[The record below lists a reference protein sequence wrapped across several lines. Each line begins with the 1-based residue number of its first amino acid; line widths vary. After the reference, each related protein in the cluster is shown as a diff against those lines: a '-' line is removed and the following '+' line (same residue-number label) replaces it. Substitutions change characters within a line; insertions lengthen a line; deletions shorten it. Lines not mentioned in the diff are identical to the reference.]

1 MIALYGVMAGRSPA
15 KSRPSAS
22 MRKNQHRRQA
32 SLSPPSWSPKADHPR
47 VCLPRI
53 QHREVNLAHCH
64 RNSIPFVS
72 ATPRPR
78 GQTRPNAL
86 PQPTNPCGK
95 PRITS
100 RGRRLTRWALAAQ
113 FNVPSPYF
121 GFFSHRGDP
130 NMDDKTLLQQERFS
144 ACIGRLIISWGQL
157 ELSLEFSIA
166 LIHEG
171 LGGNKLQSEKP
182 RMLEA
187 KLTYLRRAAHELAPL
202 KAHRKSTLK
211 LADDLEAASIMRH
224 DIVHGAIISP
234 PNNPIGADMLRVR
247 PGTLTGIAEFSEHE
261 TDGSKL
267 EEGEPGAV
275 EVLPVL
281 G

>member
-1 MIALYGVMAGRSPA
+1 
-15 KSRPSAS
+15 
-22 MRKNQHRRQA
+22 
-32 SLSPPSWSPKADHPR
+32 
-47 VCLPRI
+47 
-53 QHREVNLAHCH
+53 
-64 RNSIPFVS
+64 
-72 ATPRPR
+72 
-78 GQTRPNAL
+78 
-86 PQPTNPCGK
+86 
-95 PRITS
+95 
-100 RGRRLTRWALAAQ
+100 
-113 FNVPSPYF
+113 
-121 GFFSHRGDP
+121 
-130 NMDDKTLLQQERFS
+130 MDDKTLLQQERFY

-267 EEGEPGAV
+267 EEGERGAV